1 MDNKSVKVT
10 MSLETL
16 EDIVFKASSK
26 ACSNLYNGLV
36 KAYLDRYDKDFETI
50 IKELDDINLKLQH
63 RGNEN
68 EHG

>member
-36 KAYLDRYDKDFETI
+36 KAFLDRYDKDFETI
-50 IKELDDINLKLQH
+50 FKELDDIKLTLQIK
-63 RGNEN
+63 GNEKK
-68 EHG
+68 